1 MKEYKSCLIKN
12 QCIKEN
18 NIEHSWM
25 YDALKKSRT
34 CMSLNCRPIILQF
47 LCCSL
52 KDSNEDV
59 HSVLN
64 SIPLNCPSL
73 NAVSM
78 VEIVTLG
85 VFIVTS
91 GVSCLIGL
99 FFGLIFYIKI
109 KTKNNYN
116 EIE

>member
-1 MKEYKSCLIKN
+1 
-12 QCIKEN
+12 
-18 NIEHSWM
+18 M
-25 YDALKKSRT
+25 YDALKQRT

-73 NAVSM
+73 NVVSM
-78 VEIVTLG
+78 VEMITLS